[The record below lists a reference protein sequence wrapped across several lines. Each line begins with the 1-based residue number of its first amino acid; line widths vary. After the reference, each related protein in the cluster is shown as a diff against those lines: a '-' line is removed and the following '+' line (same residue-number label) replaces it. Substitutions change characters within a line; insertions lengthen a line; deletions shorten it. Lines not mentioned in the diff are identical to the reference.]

1 MTVDYKNTVFLPK
14 TDFPMRANL
23 AEREKEHLKT
33 WESLDLY
40 QEIRKA
46 SQGKKKFILHYG
58 PPYANGHIHIGHALS
73 EILKDVLNK
82 IKQMQGFDAPLVP
95 GWDCHGLP
103 IEWQIEKEYQA
114 KGKSKDD
121 VPAIEFRKECRAYA
135 SKWIDIQREEFKRLG
150 IMGDWKNPYSTMDF
164 QSEAKIVE
172 EISKLAMGNLLYRGL
187 KPVMWSVV
195 EKTALAEAEVEYKDH
210 VSDAIYV
217 AFPIVKTNTPA
228 IQDAHFVIWTTTPW
242 SLPGNRAIAYGHF
255 HYLIIE
261 VEDAENKDICGKKF
275 IIAEDLLEDFL
286 TSVKISAH
294 SIDGRIEGQ
303 SFEGTHCHHPL
314 RHLGYTFDVPL
325 FFGEHVTIE
334 AGTGLVHTA
343 PSHGLEDFI
352 LGQTH
357 NLEVPETVGE
367 DGLYTSQA
375 PHFKGIHVYKANTP
389 IIEAL
394 KESGTLVHHNKIT
407 HSYPHSWRSKAPLIY
422 RAAQQWFV
430 DVQKIR
436 ESAVKAIGNTR
447 FVPESGRS
455 RILSMVENR
464 PDWCI
469 SRQRAWGTPITLFV
483 HKETKEVLRDA
494 DVFHRIIQQVKEHGV
509 DVWFTASPE
518 TFLGQGYNAN
528 DFEQV
533 FDVADVWLDS
543 GCTHTFV
550 LEDRK
555 ELSWP
560 ADVYLEGSDQHR
572 GWFQSSLLHG
582 VATRNRAP
590 YKEIVTH
597 GFVLDEKG
605 YKMSKSQGNG
615 MTPEEVINTYGAD
628 ILRLWV
634 ASVDYSDDVRIGKD
648 ILKQL
653 EDIYRRFRNTL
664 RYLLG
669 ALDGFQ
675 KSEELPFDRLPEL
688 EKVMLHKLFVLQKK
702 AEDVGTSY
710 DFADFYN
717 TLHQFCTSDLSAF
730 YFDIRKDCLYC
741 DPADSLKRRATRTVM
756 NIILDALIKWL
767 APVLSFT
774 AEEAYLFKNPDAKS
788 VHLEVFPEFP
798 VMYENEALFEK
809 WEKIRTYRSVMTGA
823 IEVERAAKTIGSSL
837 QAELTIYTSPEIMS
851 LFEGQDVAEI
861 AITSKAKIIHAQPS
875 ASAFMLDNVENMGV
889 VVTKAEHHK
898 CERCWKVLEEVT
910 PPKML
915 CNRCNEAV
923 TS

>member
-14 TDFPMRANL
+14 TDFPMRASL
-23 AEREKEHLKT
+23 AEREKDYLNR
-33 WESLDLY
+33 WESMDLY
-40 QEIRKA
+40 GEIRK
-46 SQGKKKFILHYG
+46 SSKGKKKFILHYG
-58 PPYANGHIHIGHALS
+58 PPYANGNIHIGHALT
-73 EILKDVLNK
+73 EVLKDVLNK

-121 VPAIEFRKECRAYA
+121 VPPVEFRKECRDYA
-135 SKWIDIQREEFKRLG
+135 AKWIGIQREEFKRLG
-150 IMGDWKNPYSTMDF
+150 IVGDWKNPYSTMDF
-164 QSEAKIVE
+164 GSEATIVT
-172 EISKLAMGNLLYRGL
+172 EISKLAMNGLLYRGL

-217 AFPIVKTNTPA
+217 AFPVVKTATAALNEA
-228 IQDAHFVIWTTTPW
+228 AMVIWTTTPW

-255 HYLIIE
+255 HYVIME

-275 IIAEDLLEDFL
+275 VIAEDLLENFL
-286 TSVKISAH
+286 AAVKITAH
-294 SIDGRIEGQ
+294 SIDGRIEGKDLDK
-303 SFEGTHCHHPL
+303 TICHHPL
-314 RHLGYTFDVPL
+314 HHLGYTFDVPL
-325 FFGEHVTIE
+325 YFGDHVTTE

-343 PSHGLEDFI
+343 PSHGMEDFV
-352 LGQTH
+352 LGQKH
-357 NLEVPETVGE
+357 NIETPDTVGP
-367 DGLYTSQA
+367 DGIYTDDV
-375 PHFKGIHVYKANTP
+375 PHFKGIHVYKANAP

-394 KESGTLVHHNKIT
+394 QQIRALVQYNKIT

-430 DVQKIR
+430 DVEKIR
-436 ESAVKAIGNTR
+436 NSAITAINNTR
-447 FVPESGRS
+447 FIPENGRS
-455 RILSMVENR
+455 RIMGMVENR

-483 HKETKEVLRDA
+483 NKKTKEVLNDQN
-494 DVFHRIIQQVKEHGV
+494 VFDRIIQKVKDHGV
-509 DVWFTASPE
+509 DIWFSAPAQD
-518 TFLGQGYNAN
+518 FLGNDYLSD

-550 LEDRK
+550 LEQRE

-560 ADVYLEGSDQHR
+560 ADVYFEGSDQHR
-572 GWFQSSLLHG
+572 GWFQSSLLHS
-582 VATRNRAP
+582 VATRERAP
-590 YKEIVTH
+590 YTQVITH

-615 MTPEEVINTYGAD
+615 MTPEEVIKTYGAD

-669 ALDGFQ
+669 ALDGFST
-675 KSEELPFDRLPEL
+675 SENLEYDALPEL
-688 EKVMLHKLFVLQKK
+688 EKVILHKLFTLQEKMN
-702 AEDVGTSY
+702 EISNSY

-717 TLHQFCTSDLSAF
+717 ELHQFCTNDLSAF

-741 DPADSLKRRATRTVM
+741 DSPSSTKRRATRTVM
-756 NIILDALIKWL
+756 SLVLDALTKWL

-774 AEEAYLFKNPDAKS
+774 AEEAYLFRNPEGKSIHMEAFPNFPKEYKNDSLA
-788 VHLEVFPEFP
+788 
-798 VMYENEALFEK
+798 EK

-837 QAELTIYTSPEIMS
+837 QAELSIYATPEIIA
-851 LFEGQDVAEI
+851 LFDGQDIAEI
-861 AITSKAKIIHAQPS
+861 AITSKARMIAAQPS
-875 ASAFMLDNVENMGV
+875 ASAFMLDDVENVGV
-889 VVTKAEHHK
+889 VVSKAEHHK

-910 PPKML
+910 APKML
-915 CNRCNEAV
+915 CNRCDEAV
-923 TS
+923 A